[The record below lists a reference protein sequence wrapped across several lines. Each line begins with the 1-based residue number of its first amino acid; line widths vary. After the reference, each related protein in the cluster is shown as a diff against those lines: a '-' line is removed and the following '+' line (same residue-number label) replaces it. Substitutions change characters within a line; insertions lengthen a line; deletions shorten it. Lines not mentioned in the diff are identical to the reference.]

1 MNKQFFSL
9 VAAVGFGLSVGVAH
23 AAPASFTGNVA
34 LNPLGG
40 TGNVCALLADSVN
53 IGVSNSV
60 VGAWDCNETLNLVQV
75 AACHS
80 GGSRSTGAACGLGA
94 AATAALPP
102 EQQQQDVPGCAYG
115 QEPAQLNSTIP
126 SFRAFYTSSAGG
138 VMQEAPLTARCESS
152 GLLGITNWQ

>member
-1 MNKQFFSL
+1 MNKQILSL
-9 VAAVGFGLSVGVAH
+9 VAAVSFGLSVGVAS
-23 AAPASFTGNVA
+23 AAPASFTGNA
-34 LNPLGG
+34 RLQPLGG
-40 TGNVCALLADSVN
+40 TGNVCAMLADAVN

-102 EQQQQDVPGCAYG
+102 EQQQADVPGCTYG
-115 QEPAQLNSTIP
+115 GTPAQVNSTIP

-138 VMQEAPLTARCESS
+138 VMQEAALAARCESS
-152 GLLGITNWQ
+152 GLLGIQNWQ

>member
-1 MNKQFFSL
+1 MNKQIFSL
-9 VAAVGFGLSVGVAH
+9 VAAVSFGLSVGVAS
-23 AAPASFTGNVA
+23 AAPASFTGNTQ
-34 LNPLGG
+34 LQPLGG
-40 TGNVCALLADSVN
+40 SGNICAMLADPVN

-75 AACHS
+75 ATCHT

-94 AATAALPP
+94 AATASLPP
-102 EQQQQDVPGCAYG
+102 EQQQEDVPGCSYG

-138 VMQEAPLTARCESS
+138 VMQESPLGARCESS
-152 GLLGITNWQ
+152 TLLGIPNWQ